1 MRHIHSLQ
9 NFKCQAPMTHLLFTP
24 YKKLEY
30 IFAWL
35 PSCYSTFHKNV
46 ALKKSSIFF
55 QSLPQ
60 HNIAGPTSKLHSLF
74 ASLHDCHIVIIGIR
88 RLHNNI
94 QVFSSG
100 MMFLVLLK
108 TCQVFQKLKLGDRY
122 DLKRPTFSFLGRKV
136 GQIW

>member
-1 MRHIHSLQ
+1 
-9 NFKCQAPMTHLLFTP
+9 MTHLLFTP
-24 YKKLEY
+24 YQKLGQ

-35 PSCYSTFHKNV
+35 ASCYSAFHKNV
-46 ALKKSSIFF
+46 ALKKSSIFS
-55 QSLPQ
+55 QGLPQ

-74 ASLHDCHIVIIGIR
+74 ASLHDCHIVIIDIR
-88 RLHNNI
+88 RLNNNI

-108 TCQVFQKLKLGDRY
+108 TDQVFQKLKLGDRY
-122 DLKRPTFSFLGRKV
+122 DDLKRPTFSFLGRKV